1 MSLPDADKLARIVTS
16 HLSHEPKYQSQV
28 EELIAEFIKR
38 REQKDIATDQLLNA
52 VYLALKDIEPLR
64 DKDDLL
70 NALWKS
76 LSSLEGL

>member
-1 MSLPDADKLARIVTS
+1 MLLPNEHKLAKIVTS
-16 HLSHEPKYQSQV
+16 HLSHEPQYQAQI

-38 REQKDIATDQLLNA
+38 REQEDLATDQLLNA
-52 VYLALKDIEPLR
+52 IYLALKDIEPLR
-64 DKDDLL
+64 DKDELL